1 MRIEDIQRM
10 AHDILEKGS
19 IENDY
24 IEYKKSATFK
34 DKILKTICAFANNYM
49 NREIGLL
56 FIGIEEVN
64 DPKTGEKAIPK
75 RPIYGIEE
83 SLIESTE
90 NSLKQL
96 LANIYPK
103 VSYHLITDVVDDR
116 NYIIV
121 AVEPGT
127 SGPYQTSDKAES
139 DKDISLKAGRYIRV
153 KRDSRLPN
161 FKEEYELLRKFAHD
175 VFSSNLNET
184 ATLDDLSYEY
194 MKEYLISTNAR
205 EDIRNQSKL
214 DMAKSMGLISESEY
228 GGYRAKNFA
237 VLMFTEKPDK
247 FIPYAHVEIIREA
260 IGTDKMEAKIFDG
273 PIWIQAKQV
282 SRYFKDNIMASY
294 TVRDSETIEHRIVY
308 NWPLT
313 VFEELATNCILHKQ
327 YESPNYIGI
336 YIYNDTTITEET
348 EENVIYLIRTCKDI
362 ISTRPQF
369 DYNKI
374 FKNNMKQIMRG
385 QEKNEEGKIIV
396 KYMLNQEV
404 KETEKRNIEYKEIK
418 GSSPINAI
426 IDVAE
431 IYINAFLNSRVVGI
445 GTIKWGISD
454 KRIVKGVKLSKDDQD
469 VISRKIAERVG
480 QMKPYVSSDCVEV
493 IFQNIADES
502 KIIEELY
509 VVEVV
514 VKSWTNDILFSTS
527 KSTVYKGLHRVG
539 I

>member
-1 MRIEDIQRM
+1 MRIENIQRM

-34 DKILKTICAFANNYM
+34 NKILKTVCAFANNYM

-56 FIGIEEVN
+56 FIGVEEVN
-64 DPKTGEKAIPK
+64 DPKTEEKAIPQ
-75 RPIYGIEE
+75 RPICGVEE

-96 LANIYPK
+96 LANIHPK
-103 VSYHLITDVVDDR
+103 VSYHLITDIIDDR

-127 SGPYQTSDKAES
+127 SGPYQTSDKAEN

-153 KRDSRLPN
+153 RRDSRLPN

-184 ATLDDLSYEY
+184 ATLDDLNYEY
-194 MKEYLISTNAR
+194 IKEYLIATNAR
-205 EDIRNQSKL
+205 EDTRNQSKL

-237 VLMFTEKPDK
+237 VLMFAERPDK

-260 IGTDKMEAKIFDG
+260 IGTDKMEAKVFDG
-273 PIWIQAKQV
+273 PIWLQAKQV

-313 VFEELATNCILHKQ
+313 AFEELATNCILHKQ

-336 YIYNDTTITEET
+336 YIYNDRITFVNHNRPVPPVTIEAMNKET
-348 EENVIYLIRTCKDI
+348 RFDDRQYLNPELKEMFFALDLIESYGSGIRHAKEALKENHSPEL
-362 ISTRPQF
+362 QF
-369 DYNKI
+369 LPDNDTDDYTMAVVMI
-374 FKNNMKQIMRG
+374 
-385 QEKNEEGKIIV
+385 NEEFAAIREEEQK
-396 KYMLNQEV
+396 KSDFT
-404 KETEKRNIEYKEIK
+404 KENAKENAKEMTKEIAKEIK
-418 GSSPINAI
+418 NIMKENPFVNAE
-426 IDVAE
+426 DLAE
-431 IYINAFLNSRVVGI
+431 ELNVSATKVRYHIRAMKKNGEI
-445 GTIKWGISD
+445 
-454 KRIVKGVKLSKDDQD
+454 Q
-469 VISRKIAERVG
+469 RVG
-480 QMKPYVSSDCVEV
+480 STKAGTWE
-493 IFQNIADES
+493 
-502 KIIEELY
+502 
-509 VVEVV
+509 
-514 VKSWTNDILFSTS
+514 IL
-527 KSTVYKGLHRVG
+527 K
-539 I
+539 

>member
-1 MRIEDIQRM
+1 MRIENIQRM

-34 DKILKTICAFANNYM
+34 NKILKTVCAFANNYM

-56 FIGIEEVN
+56 FIGVEEVN
-64 DPKTGEKAIPK
+64 DPKTEEKAIPQ
-75 RPIYGIEE
+75 RPICGVEE

-96 LANIYPK
+96 LANIHPK
-103 VSYHLITDVVDDR
+103 VSYHLITDIIDDR

-127 SGPYQTSDKAES
+127 SGPYQTSDKAEN

-153 KRDSRLPN
+153 RRDSRLPN

-184 ATLDDLSYEY
+184 ATLDDLNYEY
-194 MKEYLISTNAR
+194 IKEYLIATNAR

-237 VLMFTEKPDK
+237 VLMFAERPDK

-260 IGTDKMEAKIFDG
+260 IGTDKMEAKVFDG
-273 PIWIQAKQV
+273 PIWLQAKQV

-313 VFEELATNCILHKQ
+313 AFEELATNCILHKQ

-336 YIYNDTTITEET
+336 YIYNDRITFVNHNRPVPPVTIEAMNKET
-348 EENVIYLIRTCKDI
+348 RFDDRQYLNPELKEMFFALDLIESYGSGIRRAKEALIENHSPEL
-362 ISTRPQF
+362 QF
-369 DYNKI
+369 LPDNDTDDYTMAVVMI
-374 FKNNMKQIMRG
+374 
-385 QEKNEEGKIIV
+385 NEEFAAIREEEQK
-396 KYMLNQEV
+396 KSDFT
-404 KETEKRNIEYKEIK
+404 KENAKENAKEMTKEIAKEIK
-418 GSSPINAI
+418 NIMKENPFVNAE
-426 IDVAE
+426 DLAE
-431 IYINAFLNSRVVGI
+431 ELNVSATKVRYHIRAMKKNGEI
-445 GTIKWGISD
+445 
-454 KRIVKGVKLSKDDQD
+454 Q
-469 VISRKIAERVG
+469 RVG
-480 QMKPYVSSDCVEV
+480 STKAGTWE
-493 IFQNIADES
+493 
-502 KIIEELY
+502 
-509 VVEVV
+509 
-514 VKSWTNDILFSTS
+514 IL
-527 KSTVYKGLHRVG
+527 K
-539 I
+539 

>member
-1 MRIEDIQRM
+1 MRIENIQRM

-34 DKILKTICAFANNYM
+34 NKILKTVCAFANNYM

-56 FIGIEEVN
+56 FIGVEEVN
-64 DPKTGEKAIPK
+64 DPKTEEKAIPQ
-75 RPIYGIEE
+75 RPICGVEE

-96 LANIYPK
+96 LANIHPK
-103 VSYHLITDVVDDR
+103 VSYHLITDIIDDR

-127 SGPYQTSDKAES
+127 SGPYQTSDKAEN

-153 KRDSRLPN
+153 RRDSRLPN

-184 ATLDDLSYEY
+184 ATLDDLNYEY
-194 MKEYLISTNAR
+194 IKEYLIATNAR

-237 VLMFTEKPDK
+237 VLMFAERPDK

-260 IGTDKMEAKIFDG
+260 IGTDKMEAKVFDG
-273 PIWIQAKQV
+273 PIWLQAKQV

-313 VFEELATNCILHKQ
+313 AFEELATNCILHKQ

-336 YIYNDTTITEET
+336 YIYNDRITFVNHNRPVPPVTIEAMNKET
-348 EENVIYLIRTCKDI
+348 RFDDRQYLNPELKEMFFALDLIESYGSGIRRAKEALKENHTD
-362 ISTRPQF
+362 
-369 DYNKI
+369 DYTMAVVMI
-374 FKNNMKQIMRG
+374 
-385 QEKNEEGKIIV
+385 NEEFAAIREEEQK
-396 KYMLNQEV
+396 KSDFT
-404 KETEKRNIEYKEIK
+404 KENAKENAKEMTKEIAKEIK
-418 GSSPINAI
+418 NIMKENPFVNAE
-426 IDVAE
+426 DLAE
-431 IYINAFLNSRVVGI
+431 ELNVSATKVRYHIRAMKKNGEI
-445 GTIKWGISD
+445 
-454 KRIVKGVKLSKDDQD
+454 Q
-469 VISRKIAERVG
+469 RVG
-480 QMKPYVSSDCVEV
+480 STKAGTWE
-493 IFQNIADES
+493 
-502 KIIEELY
+502 
-509 VVEVV
+509 
-514 VKSWTNDILFSTS
+514 IL
-527 KSTVYKGLHRVG
+527 K
-539 I
+539 